1 MEFRNLAAFADV
13 SPGFEPRYDHVS
25 RPASGFRS
33 GAARG
38 DIRRLGPPKSEILPG
53 ERTRAVGTRRGRDCI
68 GVSAWANAFGRVS
81 GGYISGPSRVR
92 VSVRRVTR
100 CAVTSDPSL
109 REPGGKSESGG
120 RDSPTAVS
128 RCFRG
133 VCWHSGAASTQPAS
147 LRKSVKSRRLVART
161 TKSERKSERRKSAR
175 LPRGWWRVHPVARLR
190 QGAVRQCLL
199 RYKLQGIGRGG
210 ALGAASARRRP
221 CALAAVFP
229 SAPANWR
236 RFVHPSRRNVFPFPL
251 ISLKILFIL
260 VLLSQRRS
268 ASGARVVAPPDLR
281 PPRCLGVPAV
291 QSFSSSAVSSRIP
304 S

>member
-1 MEFRNLAAFADV
+1 M
-13 SPGFEPRYDHVS
+13 SPGFEPRYDHVT
-25 RPASGFRS
+25 RPVSGFRS

-38 DIRRLGPPKSEILPG
+38 DIRRLGPPKSEILLPG

-68 GVSAWANAFGRVS
+68 GVSARANAFGRVS
-81 GGYISGPSRVR
+81 GGWISGPSCVR

-109 REPGGKSESGG
+109 REPGGKSEEWWTRQPDRGVAIFSGCLLAF
-120 RDSPTAVS
+120 RRRFHTASQSEKKCKIASS
-128 RCFRG
+128 RCP
-133 VCWHSGAASTQPAS
+133 HP
-147 LRKSVKSRRLVART
+147 
-161 TKSERKSERRKSAR
+161 KSERKSERRKSAR
-175 LPRGWWRVHPVARLR
+175 LPRGWIGGGWTRSRASDVGRSGNVFCDINYKASVA
-190 QGAVRQCLL
+190 
-199 RYKLQGIGRGG
+199 GG

-236 RFVHPSRRNVFPFPL
+236 RFVHPSRNVSPFPL
-251 ISLKILFIL
+251 FFSSQIPSRSSFLFS
-260 VLLSQRRS
+260 SQRRS